1 MTRPGQSSRL
11 RASGAVESAA
21 EDRAVLKRAEPGPQI
36 DAYLAD
42 YDRLASARSA
52 TAPSW
57 LRTLGRK
64 GIEHFADAGFPTT
77 RDEEWKFTSVAS
89 IADRRFVPASDGQS
103 GLTSDGVARWG
114 GALGGYRLVLV
125 NGAYAPQFSVG
136 TLPAGVQVCSLRSV
150 LATNPAAVE
159 PYLGRWALPDRHA
172 FTALNTGFLQ
182 DGAFVWIPPGTIIE
196 RPISLWFVSVS
207 PETASVS
214 HPRVLIVAG
223 DHSQAR
229 IVEGYAGPPDQ
240 EYFTNAVTEVMVGS
254 GAVID
259 HYKVQRESPRASHIG
274 SMYVHGMRDST
285 FSSHSLAF
293 GGALV
298 RNDIVAVLDGEGGD
312 YTLNGLYL
320 VDGRRLVDNH
330 TTIDHARPHC
340 RSHEL
345 YKGIL
350 GGQARAVF
358 NGKIIVRPDAQ
369 KTDARQTNKALLL
382 SDDARINTKPQLE
395 IFANDV
401 KCTHGAA
408 VGQLDE
414 DAIFYLRARGL
425 GRQQARDMLI
435 HAFAGDVL
443 NRVRISELRKS
454 LEAHLLS
461 ELRADQGPVL
471 QQ

>member
-1 MTRPGQSSRL
+1 MTRLVQ
-11 RASGAVESAA
+11 AT
-21 EDRAVLKRAEPGPQI
+21 PQI

-42 YDRLASARSA
+42 ADRLVSAGSA
-52 TAPSW
+52 TEPSW
-57 LRTLGRK
+57 LRNLRRK
-64 GIEHFADAGFPTT
+64 GIEHFVDAGFPTT

-89 IADRRFVPASDGQS
+89 IAERYFAPAHDGHSD
-103 GLTSDGVARWG
+103 LTTEPVERWA
-114 GALGGYRLVLV
+114 GALDGYRVVLV
-125 NGAYAPQFSVG
+125 NSAYAPQFSVG
-136 TLPAGVQVCSLRSV
+136 ALPAGVHVSSLRSV

-159 PYLGRWALPDRHA
+159 PYLGRFAPPDRQA

-196 RPISLWFVSVS
+196 QPISLLFVSAS
-207 PETASVS
+207 LEAASVS

-229 IVEGYAGPPDQ
+229 IVEGYTGPPGQ
-240 EYFTNAVTEVMVGS
+240 EYFTNAVTEVVVGS
-254 GAVID
+254 GAVVD
-259 HYKVQRESPRASHIG
+259 HYKVQRESQRACHIG
-274 SMYVHGMRDST
+274 SMYVHGTRDSI
-285 FSSHSLAF
+285 FSSHSIAF

-298 RNDIVAVLDGEGGD
+298 RNEVTAVLDGEGGD
-312 YTLNGLYL
+312 CTLNGLYL
-320 VDGRRLVDNH
+320 VDGRRLIDNH
-330 TTIDHARPHC
+330 TTIDHAKPHC
-340 RSHEL
+340 GSHEM

-350 GGQARAVF
+350 SGHARAVF

-369 KTDARQTNKALLL
+369 KTDAKQTNKALLL

-414 DAIFYLRARGL
+414 EAIFYLRARGL
-425 GRQQARDMLI
+425 DRQQARDMLI

-443 NRVRISELRKS
+443 NRIRIDGLKES
-454 LEAHLLS
+454 LEEHLLS
-461 ELRADQGPVL
+461 ELPAAGGAAN

>member
-1 MTRPGQSSRL
+1 MSPLVQSRPQT
-11 RASGAVESAA
+11 
-21 EDRAVLKRAEPGPQI
+21 

-42 YDRLASARSA
+42 FERLSAGRTVTEPA
-52 TAPSW
+52 W
-57 LRTLGRK
+57 LRNVRRK

-77 RDEEWKFTSVAS
+77 RDEEWKFTSVAP
-89 IADRRFVPASDGQS
+89 IADRPFALARNGQR
-103 GLTSDGVARWG
+103 GLATDRVESWT

-125 NGAYAPQFSVG
+125 NGAYAPQLSG
-136 TLPAGVQVCSLRSV
+136 GELPAGVHVSSLGSV
-150 LATNPAAVE
+150 LGTNPTGVE
-159 PYLGRWALPDRHA
+159 PYLGRFAVPDRQA

-196 RPISLWFVSVS
+196 QPISLLFVSAS

-223 DHSQAR
+223 DSSQVR
-229 IVEGYAGPPDQ
+229 IVEGYVGPPGQ
-240 EYFTNAVTEVMVGS
+240 EYFTNAVTEIVVGS
-254 GAVID
+254 GAVVD
-259 HYKVQRESPRASHIG
+259 HYKVQRESQRAYHIG
-274 SMYVHGMRDST
+274 SMYVHGARDSG
-285 FSSHSLAF
+285 FSSHSIAF

-298 RNDIVAVLDGEGGD
+298 RNDVIAVLDGEGGD
-312 YTLNGLYL
+312 FTLNGLYL
-320 VDGRRLVDNH
+320 ADGRRLIDNH
-330 TTIDHARPHC
+330 TTIDHAKPHC
-340 RSHEL
+340 GSHEV

-350 GGQARAVF
+350 SGHARAVF

-369 KTDARQTNKALLL
+369 KTDAKQTNKALLL
-382 SDDARINTKPQLE
+382 SDAAQINTKPQLE

-425 GRQQARDMLI
+425 DLQQARDMLI

-443 NRVRISELRKS
+443 NRIRIEPLRKS
-454 LEAHLLS
+454 LEEHLLS
-461 ELRADQGPVL
+461 ELPAAGGPADQL
-471 QQ
+471 